1 MPRPNT
7 AISRPELGALAF
19 EYMLEEALTR
29 YIGMRLMPI
38 KRVAR
43 QSAEYPVI
51 PLEALLESVD
61 TKRADRGNYKRSD
74 WNFDFQNYSTE
85 DHGWEEVID
94 DREEALF
101 QTYFDMEMVATLRA
115 VAIMLRG
122 HENRVK
128 DLVYDTGTIA
138 NAAVSIP
145 WTTPAT
151 ATPKADVDG
160 ARDSMRDNFGVLPN
174 KLTIAFT
181 RFNALLRTAE
191 LRDALKYTDPIE
203 MGGFQVQQQ
212 KVAQYFGL
220 DEVLVADAQENTAKK
235 GQTASLGEI
244 WTEGNVGLYAVSNG
258 SDDMKEPVIGRTMM
272 WEEGAPDILTT
283 ETYRD
288 EGIRADIVRVRND
301 VDEVYQYEGAGY
313 ILTGI

>member
-1 MPRPNT
+1 MRPST

-19 EYMLEEALTR
+19 EYMIEEALTR
-29 YIGMRLMPI
+29 FIGMRLMPI
-38 KRVAR
+38 KRVGR

-51 PLEALLESVD
+51 PLAALLESVD
-61 TKRADRGNYKRSD
+61 TKRADRGNYNRSD
-74 WNFDFQNYSTE
+74 WTFDFQNYATE
-85 DHGWEEVID
+85 DHGWEEKID

-101 QTYFDMEMVATLRA
+101 QNYFDMEEAATLRA
-115 VAIMLRG
+115 VAVMLRG

-138 NAAVSIP
+138 NGAVGVA

-174 KLTIAFT
+174 KITIAYT

-191 LRDALKYTDPIE
+191 LRDALKYTNPIE
-203 MGGFQVQQQ
+203 MGGFEVQKQI
-212 KVAQYFGL
+212 VAQYFGL
-220 DEVLVADAQENTAKK
+220 DEVLVGDAQENTAKK

-244 WTEGNVGLYAVSNG
+244 WTAGNVGLYAVSDG
-258 SDDMKEPVIGRTMM
+258 GEDMKEPVIGRTMM
-272 WEEGAPDILTT
+272 WEEGASDILTT

-288 EGIRADIVRVRND
+288 EKVRADIVRIRND